1 MRQRLLLIFQWNDL
15 IRNMTLRNLRIRYKG
30 SVLGFLWTMVNPLLM
45 MLVYFVFISLLKIGI
60 GLPELLIGIL
70 TWQFFVMCLSDSVN
84 VITGF
89 PTLIKRTY
97 FPRLIFPLSMVLANL
112 INFLLSLI
120 VLAVF
125 LLIYIFIV
133 NPAYPLAIGWPLL
146 LLPLLIVLQSGLI
159 LGLSSL
165 FSAANVYFKD
175 IEHIVSVALLAWFFL
190 TPVMYTLT
198 LVESRISEPLFN
210 IYLLN
215 PMTSL
220 IISYRHLILGTPL
233 PAAITFWISLLLS
246 PLIMILGIAFFWKK
260 ELYFADEL

>member
-1 MRQRLLLIFQWNDL
+1 MLRRILLIFQWNDL

-60 GLPELLIGIL
+60 GLPQLLIGIL
-70 TWQFFVMCLSDSVN
+70 VWQFFVMCLSDSVN

-120 VLAVF
+120 VLAFF
-125 LLIYIFIV
+125 LLIYIFFV
-133 NPAYPLAIGWPLL
+133 NPAYPISMGYS
-146 LLPLLIVLQSGLI
+146 LLILPFLILLQSVLI
-159 LGLSSL
+159 LGWSSF

-175 IEHIVSVALLAWFFL
+175 IEHIVSVVLLAWFFL
-190 TPVMYTLT
+190 TPVMYPLS
-198 LVESRISEPLFN
+198 LVESRVGPTLFS

-220 IISYRHLILGTPL
+220 VISYRHLILGTPL
-233 PAAITFWISLLLS
+233 PASFTFWISLLLS
-246 PLIMILGIAFFWKK
+246 PLIMIAGIAFFWKN
-260 ELYFADEL
+260 EPYFADEL